1 MSFCIFFEK
10 KNRFLQ
16 FQITEFIKVIKIIN
30 NSLFDFCSLEFQEL
44 VVKRQKYFFR
54 NREKFLTQ
62 RFFQSAFYNL
72 FYLAACQSLAK
83 TRTHQASAIIN
94 NLACV

>member
-1 MSFCIFFEK
+1 M
-10 KNRFLQ
+10 
-16 FQITEFIKVIKIIN
+16 
-30 NSLFDFCSLEFQEL
+30 EFQEL
-44 VVKRQKYFFR
+44 VVQRQKHFFR
-54 NREKFLTQ
+54 NREKFETQ